1 MVWFDSGGFTVKV
14 DPSKGTYRFRVTFHG
29 TEHPGKDF
37 LAETVSKTDLLG
49 MRREISRAL
58 KQDTSEKQSAL
69 TNA

>member
-1 MVWFDSGGFTVKV
+1 MSWIDSGGFRVDI

-49 MRREISRAL
+49 MRREINRAL
-58 KQDTSEKQSAL
+58 KTDQEDRR
-69 TNA
+69 

>member
-1 MVWFDSGGFTVKV
+1 MSCIDSGGFRVDI

-49 MRREISRAL
+49 MRREINRAL
-58 KQDTSEKQSAL
+58 KTDQEDRR
-69 TNA
+69 

>member
-1 MVWFDSGGFTVKV
+1 MGWIDSGGFRV
-14 DPSKGTYRFRVTFHG
+14 DIDPPKGTYRFRVTFHG

>member
-1 MVWFDSGGFTVKV
+1 MGWFDSGGFTIKV

-29 TEHPGKDF
+29 SQPVGKDK

-58 KQDTSEKQSAL
+58 KQDKEMQR
-69 TNA
+69 